1 MKKNITM
8 LFIGVCMIS
17 IAFANQYYNS
27 YKLIHNDGYDFN
39 ATSDYS
45 IEKLRDNNYVISL
58 NFEQVG
64 NRKDHIVSLSIKKI
78 QSFNTVK
85 IKNMIFKTENGE
97 KIVPLNIQ
105 FSPIIEKIEFENKEI
120 YVTYIKIANLRLDKL
135 FGKNE
140 KELFNVEIRLQ
151 GELDS
156 MDYDE
161 KYIFKQKKDATISD
175 NAFPKY
181 INSQFFSH
189 PSATYHGS

>member
-45 IEKLRDNNYVISL
+45 IEKLRDNDYVISL

-161 KYIFKQKKDATISD
+161 KYIFIAKKYKRQKSAP
-175 NAFPKY
+175 NWLYRLFP
-181 INSQFFSH
+181 
-189 PSATYHGS
+189 GM